1 MLRKIGITLVVLML
15 LLAGLLVGW
24 YTIDGQPMP
33 ETSQFLSGAGYT
45 VEQRDDGSLVFR
57 PAKPNRRGIVIMHG
71 ALIKPM
77 SYTNSAAY
85 FARRGYVVYLPHG
98 GFWRLPINAVKD
110 TVKRLAEFEADQ
122 WFLIGHSMGGLA
134 SLELLRESR
143 ADVRALTLWGSGV
156 PFDFKDVSAPLLFL
170 WGDRDGIL
178 NAERLEGVKGNLPG
192 ATRYVTFEGGN
203 HRNFAMYTH
212 QFFDNDGP
220 LYWREQIDRAND
232 LTAEFFDAYAD

>member
-1 MLRKIGITLVVLML
+1 MLRKIGISLLVLIL
-15 LLAGLLVGW
+15 LVTGLLVGW
-24 YTIDGQPMP
+24 YRIDGQPMP
-33 ETSQFLSGAGYT
+33 ETEQFLSGAGYT
-45 VEQRDDGSLVFR
+45 VEQRDDGGLVFR

-77 SYTNSAAY
+77 SYASSAAY
-85 FARRGYVVYLPHG
+85 FARRGYLVVLPYG
-98 GFWRLPINAVKD
+98 GFWRLPVNAVND
-110 TVKRLAEFEADQ
+110 TAKRLSQLDADQ

-143 ADVRALTLWGSGV
+143 VDVRAVALWGSGI
-156 PFDFKDVSAPLLFL
+156 PFDFKGVSTPLLFL

-178 NAERLEGVKGNLPG
+178 NAERLEGAKGRLPR
-192 ATRYVTFEGGN
+192 ATRYVTLAGGN

-220 LYWREQIDRAND
+220 LYWREQLDQANA
-232 LTAEFFDAYAD
+232 LTAEFFDSHAD